1 MAKDKNIGFVS
12 TRFAGIDGVSLEA
25 SKWEEVFKESGYK
38 CFWFAGELDRDPVKS
53 FLEPTAHFKHEQNQ
67 WINKHVLGKPKKETA
82 VIEVIYESKS
92 SLKDSLEEYTN
103 NFNIDLLIAEN
114 ILSLPLNIPLSLALS
129 EFITE
134 KRIPTIAHHH
144 DFYWERKNYIVN
156 AVGDYLKTL
165 PPNFSELIKHVTIN
179 SLAQDQLGLRGIESI
194 VIPNVMD
201 FENPPIIDD
210 EKTYLFR
217 ESIGLE
223 PDDMMIL
230 QPTRIIQRKG
240 IEKAIELVKKSKDP
254 RYKLIVS
261 HEAGDE
267 GFDYVKELG
276 DYAQDQEVALKI
288 VDMKVVDPWNNHN
301 GAEHSL
307 WDIYPHADFITFPS
321 FKEGFGNAFLE
332 AIYFKKPLL
341 INRYAT
347 FVKDIEPKGFDL
359 VVMDGFVSGKNVKDI
374 KEILENPKR
383 RERMVNHNYEVA
395 KEHYSYSV
403 LRKQLKRLISK

>member
-1 MAKDKNIGFVS
+1 MVKDKNIGFVS

-25 SKWEEVFKESGYK
+25 SKWAEVFEENGSN
-38 CFWFAGELDRDPVKS
+38 CFWFAGELDRDPEKS
-53 FLEPTAHFKHEQNQ
+53 YLAPEAYFKHEENQ
-67 WINKHVLGKPKKETA
+67 WINGKILGKPERETT
-82 VIEVIYESKS
+82 VTEVIYESKS
-92 SLKDSLEEYTN
+92 SIKNNLKKFVHD
-103 NFNIDLLIAEN
+103 FNLDLLIAEN
-114 ILSLPLNIPLSLALS
+114 ILSLPLNIPLGLALS
-129 EFITE
+129 ELITE

-179 SLAQDQLGLRGIESI
+179 SLAQDQLELRGIESI

-240 IEKAIELVKKSKDP
+240 IEKAVELVKRLKDP
-254 RYKLIVS
+254 RCKLVVS
-261 HEAGDE
+261 HKAGDE
-267 GFDYVKELG
+267 GFEYVNWLAKHAK
-276 DYAQDQEVALKI
+276 DNEVNLKI
-288 VDMKVVDPWNNHN
+288 VDMKIVDPWNNHN
-301 GAEHSL
+301 RAEHSL

-359 VVMDGFVSGKNVKDI
+359 VVMDGFVSGKNVKDV

-395 KEHYSYSV
+395 AQHYSYNV
-403 LRKQLKRLISK
+403 LREEFERF

>member
-1 MAKDKNIGFVS
+1 MVKNIGFVS
-12 TRFAGIDGVSLEA
+12 TRFSGVDGVSLES
-25 SKWEEVFKESGYK
+25 SKWAEVFEEQGHH
-38 CFWFAGELDRDPVKS
+38 CFWFAGKLDRDPEESYLVP
-53 FLEPTAHFKHEQNQ
+53 EAHFQDKQNQ
-67 WINKHVLGKPKKETA
+67 WINERVLGKPERETA
-82 VIEVIYESKS
+82 VTEVIYESKS
-92 SLKDSLEEYTN
+92 SIKNNLKKFTH

-114 ILSLPLNIPLSLALS
+114 ILSLPLNIPLGLALS
-129 EFITE
+129 ELITE

-179 SLAQDQLGLRGIESI
+179 SLAQDQLELRGIESI

-210 EKTYLFR
+210 ERTYLFR

-254 RYKLIVS
+254 RYKLVVS

-267 GFDYVKELG
+267 GFDYVKGLG
-276 DYAQDQEVALKI
+276 DYARDQEVALKI
-288 VDMKVVDPWNNHN
+288 VDTKIVDPWNNHN
-301 GAEHSL
+301 RAEHSL

-359 VVMDGFVSGKNVKDI
+359 VVMDGFVTPQNVKDV

-383 RERMVNHNYEVA
+383 RERMVNHNYKVA
-395 KEHYSYSV
+395 AQHYSYNV
-403 LRKQLKRLISK
+403 LRRDLKMYLEGS